1 MKQKT
6 STLVL
11 GIGNIL
17 RKDDGV
23 GVHVIKYMQNN
34 NIVLP
39 NDIEL
44 IDGGIAGFDLI
55 SYMMEYDRIII
66 VDALKV
72 QDKPGSIFRF
82 DAKYLNAQSP
92 NVSLHELGI
101 AEVLTVLKIQGKN
114 PYVEIIG
121 IVPENTDELDIS
133 LSQPVAESIPK
144 VVDMI
149 LKSVSAQ

>member
-1 MKQKT
+1 MKQKK

-23 GVHVIKYMQNN
+23 GVHIIQYMQNN
-34 NIVLP
+34 TIILP
-39 NDIEL
+39 KDIEL
-44 IDGGIAGFDLI
+44 IDGGIAGFDLV

-72 QDKPGSIFRF
+72 QDKPGSIYRF

-101 AEVLTVLKIQGKN
+101 AEVLKVLKIQGKN
-114 PYVEIIG
+114 PDVEVIG
-121 IVPENTDELDIS
+121 IVPENIEELDIS
-133 LSQPVAESIPK
+133 LSQPVAESVPK

-149 LKSVSAQ
+149 LKSVST